1 MLEFLKK
8 IKTETGHDE
17 GSRDKVKA
25 QDLGRYISMLGFPG
39 DSDGNE
45 SACSAGYPDSI
56 PGSGRSPGIGNSYP
70 LQYSCLEN
78 SMNKEPSGLQCMG
91 LKETDMT
98 EQLKHYIHTHTNT
111 HTHTHKQAIQCNRK
125 SIWE

>member
-1 MLEFLKK
+1 MIKK
-8 IKTETGHDE
+8 KKKKTETGHDE

-25 QDLGRYISMLGFPG
+25 QDLGRYIGMLGFPG

-45 SACSAGYPDSI
+45 SACNAGYPDSI

-91 LKETDMT
+91 SKETDMT
-98 EQLKHYIHTHTNT
+98 EQLTHTT
-111 HTHTHKQAIQCNRK
+111 HTHTHTHTQA
-125 SIWE
+125 SYPV